1 MLFHFPK
8 TTARLRFS
16 LILVLIVLF
25 SGSCAR
31 KSEQLGAIDKPNPKL
46 PTATIRSGDVSLE
59 VELARTEEQR
69 NRGMMFRKSLDEG
82 KGMLFVF
89 DSDQRMA
96 FWMKN
101 TSIPLS
107 LAYIGSD
114 GTIFQ
119 ILDLVPFSEDPQ
131 LSQRSVRYALEVPQG
146 WFDKVGIKV
155 GDRFEI
161 FKLN

>member
-1 MLFHFPK
+1 MLFHIPRISVKYRIFL
-8 TTARLRFS
+8 T
-16 LILVLIVLF
+16 LVLIVLF
-25 SGSCAR
+25 SGACTG

-46 PTATIRSGDVSLE
+46 PTATIRSGDVSLV

-131 LSQRSVRYALEVPQG
+131 LSQRSIRYALEVPQG
-146 WFDKVGIKV
+146 WFAKAGLKV

-161 FKLN
+161 PKLN

>member
-1 MLFHFPK
+1 MLFNAQK
-8 TTARLRFS
+8 TSLKLRTPVI
-16 LILVLIVLF
+16 LALVLLSAASC
-25 SGSCAR
+25 SG
-31 KSEQLGAIDKPNPKL
+31 KSSQVGAMDKPNPKL
-46 PTATIRSGDVSLE
+46 PTATIRSGEISLE
-59 VELARTEEQR
+59 VEIASTEEQR
-69 NRGMMFRKSLDEG
+69 NKGLMFRKSLAEG

-89 DSDQRMA
+89 ESDQKMA

-119 ILDLVPFSEDPQ
+119 IIDLVPFSEDPQ
-131 LSQRSVRYALEVPQG
+131 LSQRSIRYALEVPQG
-146 WFDKVGIKV
+146 WFAKVGIDV

-161 FKLN
+161 FKIK